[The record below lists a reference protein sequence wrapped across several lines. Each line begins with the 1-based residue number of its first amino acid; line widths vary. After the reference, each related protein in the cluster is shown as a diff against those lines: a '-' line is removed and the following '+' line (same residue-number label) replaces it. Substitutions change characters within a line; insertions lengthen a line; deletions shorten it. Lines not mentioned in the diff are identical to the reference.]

1 MEKGS
6 PANLRNRLANHE
18 CAGKILSPMN
28 MDLAGITVFVTI
40 AEARSFRAA
49 SERLGVTR
57 SAVSQAIRRLEE
69 RMGVALVQRTTRS
82 VHLTEAGERL
92 YKAVRPALDD
102 VSTAMEAVGEMRTQP
117 SGMLR
122 VTVSSIAERFL
133 SGSLLAGFLT
143 AYPDIRLDITVT
155 DEEFDIVAE
164 GFDAGV
170 RLGEVIEQDMI
181 AIPVSSEQR
190 QMVVGSPDYLGRHGT
205 PAHPRDLSAHSC
217 IGWRPNPQVAPYRWE
232 FTESGRDFAVDV
244 NPRVTTN
251 DMRVMIQLAC
261 AGAGFTFGMEET
273 FRPYI
278 ARAKLVPLLEEF
290 CPPFPGFHLYYPTRR
305 NVPLKLRVLID
316 YLRQRR
322 RDS

>member
-1 MEKGS
+1 ME
-6 PANLRNRLANHE
+6 A
-18 CAGKILSPMN
+18 
-28 MDLAGITVFVTI
+28 DLAGITVFVNV

-69 RMGVALVQRTTRS
+69 RIGVALVQRTTRS

-92 YKAVRPALDD
+92 YRAVSPALED
-102 VSTAMEAVGEMRTQP
+102 VSTAIKAVGELRDQP

-122 VTVSSIAERFL
+122 LTVSSIAEQFL
-133 SGSLLAGFLT
+133 SGSLLAGFLA

-181 AIPVSSEQR
+181 AIAVSDEQR
-190 QMVVGSPDYLGRHGT
+190 QMVMASPDYLARHEA
-205 PAHPRDLSAHSC
+205 PAHPRDLPKHHC
-217 IGWRPNPQVAPYRWE
+217 IGWRPSLQVAPYRWE

-251 DMRVMIQLAC
+251 DMRVMIRLAC
-261 AGAGFTFGMEET
+261 AGAGLTFGMEET

-278 ARAKLVPLLEEF
+278 ASAELIPLLEEF
-290 CPPFPGFHLYYPTRR
+290 CPPFPGFYLYYPTRR
-305 NVPLKLRVLID
+305 NVPLKLRVLIN
-316 YLRQRR
+316 YLHQRR
-322 RDS
+322 R

>member
-1 MEKGS
+1 
-6 PANLRNRLANHE
+6 
-18 CAGKILSPMN
+18 MN
-28 MDLAGITVFVTI
+28 TDLAGITVFATV

-92 YKAVRPALDD
+92 YQAVRPALDD
-102 VSTAMEAVGEMRTQP
+102 VSTAMEAVGEMRAQP

-122 VTVSSIAERFL
+122 ITVSSIAERFL
-133 SGSLLAGFLT
+133 NGRLLAAFLAT
-143 AYPDIRLDITVT
+143 YPDIRLDITVT

-181 AIPVSSEQR
+181 AIPVSDEQR
-190 QMVVGSPDYLGRHGT
+190 QMVMASPDYLARRGA
-205 PAHPRDLSAHSC
+205 PAHPRELPEHHC

-232 FTESGRDFAVDV
+232 FNENGRDFAVDV
-244 NPRVTTN
+244 NPHVTTN

-261 AGAGFTFGMEET
+261 AGAGLTFGMEET

-278 ARAKLVPLLEEF
+278 ARAELVPLLEEF
-290 CPPFPGFHLYYPTRR
+290 CPPFPGFYLYYPTRR
-305 NVPLKLRVLID
+305 NMPPKLRVLID
-316 YLRQRR
+316 YLKQRR
-322 RDS
+322 LGT

>member
-1 MEKGS
+1 MT
-6 PANLRNRLANHE
+6 P
-18 CAGKILSPMN
+18 
-28 MDLAGITVFVTI
+28 DLAGIAVFVTV

-69 RMGVALVQRTTRS
+69 RMGVALFQRTTRS

-92 YKAVRPALDD
+92 YRSVRPALDD
-102 VSTAMEAVGEMRTQP
+102 LGAATEAVGELREQP
-117 SGMLR
+117 TGMVRL
-122 VTVSSIAERFL
+122 TVSSIAERFL
-133 SGSLLAGFLT
+133 SGPLLAGFLA

-155 DEEFDIVAE
+155 DGEFDIVAE

-181 AIPVSSEQR
+181 AVPVSDEQR
-190 QMVVGSPDYLGRHGT
+190 QMVVGSPDYLARHGA
-205 PAHPRDLSAHSC
+205 PAHPRDLPKHRC
-217 IGWRPNPQVAPYRWE
+217 IGWRPSPQVAPYRWE

-251 DMRVMIQLAC
+251 DMRVMIRLAC
-261 AGAGFTFGMEET
+261 AGAGLTFGMEET

-278 ARAKLVPLLEEF
+278 ARAELVPLLETF
-290 CPPFPGFHLYYPTRR
+290 CPPFPGFYLYYPNRR
-305 NVPLKLRVLID
+305 NLPLKLRVLVD
-316 YLRQRR
+316 YLRGRR
-322 RDS
+322 R

>member
-1 MEKGS
+1 MT
-6 PANLRNRLANHE
+6 P
-18 CAGKILSPMN
+18 
-28 MDLAGITVFVTI
+28 DLAGIAVFVTV

-69 RMGVALVQRTTRS
+69 RMGVALFQRTTRS

-92 YKAVRPALDD
+92 YRSVRPALDD
-102 VSTAMEAVGEMRTQP
+102 LGAAMEAVGELREQP
-117 SGMLR
+117 TGMVRL
-122 VTVSSIAERFL
+122 TVSSIAERFL
-133 SGSLLAGFLT
+133 SGPLLAGFLA

-155 DEEFDIVAE
+155 DGEFDIVAE

-181 AIPVSSEQR
+181 AVPVSDEQR
-190 QMVVGSPDYLGRHGT
+190 QMVVGSPDYLARHGA
-205 PAHPRDLSAHSC
+205 PAHPRDLPKHRC
-217 IGWRPNPQVAPYRWE
+217 IGWRPSPQVAPYRWE

-251 DMRVMIQLAC
+251 DMRVMIRLAC
-261 AGAGFTFGMEET
+261 AGAGLTFGMEET

-278 ARAKLVPLLEEF
+278 ARAELVPLLETF
-290 CPPFPGFHLYYPTRR
+290 CPPFPGFYLYYPNRR
-305 NVPLKLRVLID
+305 NLPLKLRVLVD
-316 YLRQRR
+316 YLRGRR
-322 RDS
+322 R

>member
-1 MEKGS
+1 ME
-6 PANLRNRLANHE
+6 A
-18 CAGKILSPMN
+18 
-28 MDLAGITVFVTI
+28 DLAGITVFVNV

-69 RMGVALVQRTTRS
+69 RIGVALVQRTTRS
-82 VHLTEAGERL
+82 VHLTEAGEQL
-92 YKAVRPALDD
+92 YRAVSPALED
-102 VSTAMEAVGEMRTQP
+102 VSTAIKAVGELRDQP

-122 VTVSSIAERFL
+122 LTVSSIAEKFL
-133 SGSLLAGFLT
+133 SGSLLAGFLA

-170 RLGEVIEQDMI
+170 RLGEVIEQDMM
-181 AIPVSSEQR
+181 ALPVSDEQR
-190 QMVVGSPDYLGRHGT
+190 QMVMASPDYLARHEA
-205 PAHPRDLSAHSC
+205 PAHPRDLPKHHC
-217 IGWRPNPQVAPYRWE
+217 IGWRPSPQVAPYRWE

-251 DMRVMIQLAC
+251 DMRVMIRLAC
-261 AGAGFTFGMEET
+261 AGAGLTFGMEET

-278 ARAKLVPLLEEF
+278 ASAELIPLLEKF
-290 CPPFPGFHLYYPTRR
+290 CPPFPGFYLYYPTRR
-305 NVPLKLRVLID
+305 NVPLKLRVLIN
-316 YLRQRR
+316 YLHQRR
-322 RDS
+322 R

>member
-1 MEKGS
+1 MS
-6 PANLRNRLANHE
+6 T
-18 CAGKILSPMN
+18 
-28 MDLAGITVFVTI
+28 DLAGITVFVTV

-92 YKAVRPALDD
+92 YQAVRPALND
-102 VSTAMEAVGEMRTQP
+102 VSTAMEAVGEMRAQP

-122 VTVSSIAERFL
+122 LTVSSIAERFL
-133 SGSLLAGFLT
+133 SGPLLAAFLAT
-143 AYPDIRLDITVT
+143 YPDIRLDITVT

-181 AIPVSSEQR
+181 AIPVSNEQR
-190 QMVVGSPDYLGRHGT
+190 QTVVASPDYLARHGA
-205 PAHPRDLSAHSC
+205 PAHPQDLPKHRC
-217 IGWRPNPQVAPYRWE
+217 LGWRPNPQVAPYRWE
-232 FTESGRDFAVDV
+232 FTENGRDFTVDV

-251 DMRVMIQLAC
+251 DMRVMIRLAC
-261 AGAGFTFGMEET
+261 AGAGLTFGMEET

-278 ARAKLVPLLEEF
+278 ARAELVPLLEEF
-290 CPPFPGFHLYYPTRR
+290 CPPFSGFYLYYPTRR

-322 RDS
+322 RDT

>member
-1 MEKGS
+1 MS
-6 PANLRNRLANHE
+6 T
-18 CAGKILSPMN
+18 
-28 MDLAGITVFVTI
+28 DLTGITVFVTV

-92 YKAVRPALDD
+92 YQSVRPALDD
-102 VSTAMEAVGEMRTQP
+102 LGAAMEAVGEMRDQP

-122 VTVSSIAERFL
+122 ITVSSIAERFL
-133 SGSLLAGFLT
+133 SGSILAGFLAT
-143 AYPDIRLDITVT
+143 YSDIRLDLTVS

-181 AIPVSSEQR
+181 AIPVSAEQR
-190 QMVVGSPDYLGRHGT
+190 QMVVGSPDYVARHGAPT
-205 PAHPRDLSAHSC
+205 HPRDLSAHHC
-217 IGWRPNPQVAPYRWE
+217 IGWRPTPQVAPYRWE
-232 FTESGRDFAVDV
+232 FTKNGHDFDVAV

-251 DMRVMIQLAC
+251 DMRVMIRLAC
-261 AGAGFTFGMEET
+261 SGAGLTFGMEET

-278 ARAKLVPLLEEF
+278 ARTELVPLLEEF
-290 CPPFPGFHLYYPTRR
+290 CPPFPGFYLYYPSRR
-305 NVPLKLRVLID
+305 NVPLKLRVLVD

-322 RDS
+322 RQA

>member
-1 MEKGS
+1 
-6 PANLRNRLANHE
+6 
-18 CAGKILSPMN
+18 MN
-28 MDLAGITVFVTI
+28 TDLTGITVFVTV
-40 AEARSFRAA
+40 AEALSFRAA

-92 YKAVRPALDD
+92 YQSVRPALDD
-102 VSTAMEAVGEMRTQP
+102 LGAAMEAVGEMRDQP

-122 VTVSSIAERFL
+122 ITVSSIAEGFL
-133 SGSLLAGFLT
+133 SGSILAGFLA
-143 AYPDIRLDITVT
+143 AYPDIRLDLAVS

-181 AIPVSSEQR
+181 AAPVSAEQR
-190 QMVVGSPDYLGRHGT
+190 QMVVGSPDYVARHGAPT
-205 PAHPRDLSAHSC
+205 HPRDLSAHHC
-217 IGWRPNPQVAPYRWE
+217 VGWRPSPQVAPYRWE
-232 FTESGRDFAVDV
+232 FTENGHDFDVAV

-251 DMRVMIQLAC
+251 DMRVMIRLAC
-261 AGAGFTFGMEET
+261 SGAGLTFGMEET

-278 ARAKLVPLLEEF
+278 ARTELVPLLEEF
-290 CPPFPGFHLYYPTRR
+290 CPPFPGFYLYYPSRR
-305 NVPLKLRVLID
+305 NVPLKLRVLVD

-322 RDS
+322 RQA